1 MIPRSTTLTGQGR
14 QIRQRA
20 IWGVAVLFVLVLLA
34 VAFAMLD
41 RSTVVDGATG
51 SSFVTT
57 ATGLAALHDTLERA
71 GRHPSRIQQP
81 LSPAAMESLDAYL
94 VSDVEF
100 AQYAEIE
107 MSALAGF
114 VEAGGRILV
123 LGVPPR
129 ALVDAFDI
137 DLAWSG
143 TPVGVVA
150 VSVPLEHTST
160 LDASRFGSF
169 ARDHGGASLAGSPT
183 ADLVVRFTRGEGEI
197 MFIADSSLAHNTT
210 VGNADNIDLFGDLL
224 TGRIGFDEYRHG
236 YDDTPATGLISAAP
250 GNWFG
255 AGVLGVFVLALALV
269 SYGRRFGTIEPQGR
283 ELVPERSTFIDSVAR
298 SMRRAGGSL
307 PVVPLRKALQRELG
321 LAADATTGDLR
332 AAARARG
339 VPADIL
345 IGIESA
351 SATEQLHAL
360 DRTLATL
367 FTRRGT
373 HS

>member
-14 QIRQRA
+14 QIRQRVE
-20 IWGVAVLFVLVLLA
+20 WGVAVLVVLVLLA

-41 RSTVVDGATG
+41 RSTVVDGPSG

-71 GRHPSRIQQP
+71 GRDPSRIQQP
-81 LSPAAMESLDAYL
+81 LSPAVMESFDAYV

-100 AQYAEIE
+100 GQYTDVEV
-107 MSALAGF
+107 SALAGF
-114 VEAGGRILV
+114 VRAGGRILV

-129 ALVDAFDI
+129 PLVDAFEV
-137 DLAWSG
+137 DLGWSG
-143 TPVGVVA
+143 TPVGVVG

-197 MFIADSSLAHNTT
+197 VFIADSSLAHNGT
-210 VGNADNIDLFGDLL
+210 VDRADNIDFFGDLL
-224 TGRIGFDEYRHG
+224 AGRIGFDEYRHG

-255 AGVLGVFVLALALV
+255 AGVLGVFVVALALV
-269 SYGRRFGTIEPQGR
+269 SYGRRFGTIEPADR
-283 ELVPERSTFIDSVAR
+283 ELVPDRSTFIDSVAR
-298 SMRRAGGSL
+298 SMRRAGGTL
-307 PVVPLRKALQRELG
+307 PAVPLRRALHRELG
-321 LAADATTGDLR
+321 LATDATIDDLR

-345 IGIESA
+345 TGIESA
-351 SATEQLHAL
+351 RDTEQLHAL

-367 FTRRGT
+367 FTRRGR
-373 HS
+373 S

>member
-14 QIRQRA
+14 LIRQRV
-20 IWGVAVLFVLVLLA
+20 IWGVAVLAVLLILA

-41 RSTVVDGATG
+41 RSTVVDGPTG

-71 GRHPSRIQQP
+71 ERQPSRIQQP
-81 LSPAAMESLDAYL
+81 LSPAALESLDAYL

-100 AQYAEIE
+100 AQYTEAEL
-107 MSALAGF
+107 SALAGF
-114 VEAGGRILV
+114 VEAGGRVLV

-129 ALVDAFDI
+129 ALVQAFDI
-137 DLAWSG
+137 DLDWSG
-143 TPVGVVA
+143 TPVGVVP

-169 ARDHGGASLAGSPT
+169 ARDHGGASLAGSPD
-183 ADLVVRFTRGEGEI
+183 ADLVVRFARGEGEI
-197 MFIADSSLAHNTT
+197 LFIADSSLAHNST
-210 VGNADNIDLFGDLL
+210 VGRADNIDFFGDLL
-224 TGRIGFDEYRHG
+224 TGQIGFDEYRHG

-250 GNWFG
+250 GNWSG
-255 AGVLGVFVLALALV
+255 AGVLGVFVVAIALI
-269 SYGRRFGTIEPQGR
+269 SYGRRFGTVEPQAR
-283 ELVPERSTFIDSVAR
+283 ELVPDRSTFIDSVAR
-298 SMRRAGGSL
+298 SMRRAGGTL
-307 PVVPLRKALQRELG
+307 PAVPLRRALHRELG
-321 LAADATTGDLR
+321 LAADATIGDIR

-351 SATEQLHAL
+351 SHTDQLHAL

-373 HS
+373 PS